1 MDDQETPVPPAD
13 EMTEDELSPSDLEGV
28 AGGALILPPTY
39 EKPLPSTDPFTAG
52 DGSSA
57 VDPGITLPPPPGG
70 KK

>member
-1 MDDQETPVPPAD
+1 MDDQEPTVTPAD
-13 EMTEDELSPSDLEGV
+13 EMTQDELSASDLEGV
-28 AGGALILPPTY
+28 AGGVQTLPPSY
-39 EKPLPSTDPFTAG
+39 EKGLPSIDPLTAG